1 MNTDKKIIAVVGAT
15 GAQGSGLVRA
25 ILADQGSPFQVRAVT
40 RNPKGDRALEL
51 AKLGAEVVAADLD
64 DPDSVKQAFRGAKAA
79 FCVTNF
85 WEHFSVEREV
95 VQARAMADAV
105 KAEGV
110 ERVVWS
116 TLEDTRL
123 QIPLGDTRMPTLQ
136 GRYKV
141 PHFDGKG
148 EADQYFRSS
157 GAAVTYFAASFYWD
171 NFVYFGM
178 GPKRGPDGK
187 LQLILPLGDSKL
199 PGIAAQDIGPAAY
212 GVFKSGTEFVGKH
225 VGVAGEQ
232 LTGEEMAARMSAFMG
247 PVTYSPLTPDAY
259 RALGF
264 PGSDDLGNMFQH
276 HQEFNGEVCGLRD
289 VERTR
294 KLYPGVMNFTRW
306 LEQNASRIPL
316 S

>member
-1 MNTDKKIIAVVGAT
+1 MTDKKIIAVVGAT
-15 GAQGSGLVRA
+15 GAQGGGLVRTIA
-25 ILADQGSPFQVRAVT
+25 ADGGGPFKVRAVT
-40 RNPKGDRALEL
+40 RNPKSDRALEL

-64 DPDSVKQAFRGAKAA
+64 DPASVKQAFRGAYGA

-85 WEHFSVEREV
+85 WEHFSVERELT
-95 VQARAMADAV
+95 QARAMADAV
-105 KAEGV
+105 KSEGV

-123 QIPLGDTRMPTLQ
+123 QIPLSDTRMPTLQ
-136 GRYKV
+136 GKYKV

-148 EADQYFRSS
+148 EADQYFRES
-157 GAAVTYFAASFYWD
+157 GAAVTYFAAAFYWD
-171 NFVYFGM
+171 NFIHFGM

-187 LQLILPLGDSKL
+187 LNLILPLGKSKL

-212 GVFKSGTEFVGKH
+212 GVFKSGSEFIGKH
-225 VGVAGEQ
+225 VGVSGEQ
-232 LTGEEMAARMSAFMG
+232 LTGEEYAARFSAALE
-247 PVTYSPLTPDAY
+247 PVTYAPLTPDAY

-264 PGSDDLGNMFQH
+264 PGADDLGNMFQH
-276 HQEFNGEVCGLRD
+276 HEAFNAEVCALRD

-294 KLYPGVMNFTRW
+294 RLYPGVMNFARW

-316 S
+316 D